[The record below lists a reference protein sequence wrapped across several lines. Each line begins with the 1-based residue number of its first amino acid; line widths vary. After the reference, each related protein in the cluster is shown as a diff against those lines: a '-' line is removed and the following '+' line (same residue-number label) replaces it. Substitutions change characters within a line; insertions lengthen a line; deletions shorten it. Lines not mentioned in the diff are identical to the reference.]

1 MIVEIHGAGFKNK
14 GAELMLRTVVNE
26 LKTHIPRLKPAIDPT
41 YGSYESRSR
50 LGLRQM
56 IPPRSHVGALG
67 FSNRFLRQKLFAASK
82 IEKLSKY
89 FGGLDPYGCTSL
101 SNVKAL
107 IDIAGFAYTDQW
119 GSQPTKD
126 FAKLTDYYR
135 RHNKPVIL
143 LPQAFGPFHNEETKV
158 AFKRVIEN
166 ANLVFARDRVSYQ
179 YARELA
185 ANSDKVMQAP
195 DLTLFYANST
205 TDDIQVNSNYV
216 CIVPNAR
223 MLDQG
228 KKQWS
233 KIYESYLIQ
242 ISREILSQGLQIK
255 IVVHDSSG
263 QDLSIA
269 KRILNEISS
278 TDAVIVN
285 KSDPLVIK
293 EIIGG
298 SLMLVG
304 SRYHSLVA
312 SLSKNVPAIALGWA
326 HKYEMLFEDFGVEQ
340 FMVSHD
346 TSIEAV
352 LELVKK
358 LSDREQNL
366 YLRKQIREKLQNMR
380 FENQKMWKLV
390 VKTIT

>member
-1 MIVEIHGAGFKNK
+1 MIIEIHGAGFKNK
-14 GAELMLRTVVNE
+14 GAELMLRTVVSE
-26 LKTHIPRLKPAIDPT
+26 LKTRLPRLNLAIDPT

-56 IPPRSHVGALG
+56 IPPRSKVGRLG

-82 IEKLSKY
+82 VEKLLRY
-89 FGGLDPYGCTSL
+89 FGGIDIYGCTSL
-101 SNVKAL
+101 SSVQAL

-126 FAKLTDYYR
+126 FAELTDYYR
-135 RHNKPVIL
+135 QHNKPVIL
-143 LPQAFGPFHNEETKV
+143 LPQAFGPFDKEETKV
-158 AFKRVIEN
+158 AFRRVIEN

-179 YARELA
+179 YAIELA
-185 ANSDKVMQAP
+185 SNSDKVMRAP
-195 DLTLFYANST
+195 DITLFYP
-205 TDDIQVNSNYV
+205 DDISDEIQVNSNYV

-242 ISREILSQGLQIK
+242 ISREILSQGLQIQ

-269 KRILNEISS
+269 KRILNQFSS
-278 TDAVIVN
+278 ADAVIVN

-293 EIIGG
+293 EVIGG

-312 SLSKNVPAIALGWA
+312 SLSKNIPVIALGWS

-352 LELVKK
+352 LELIKK
-358 LSDREQNL
+358 LSDRDQNL
-366 YLRKQIREKLQNMR
+366 YVRKQIREKLQKMR
-380 FENQKMWKLV
+380 LENQKMWKLV
-390 VKTIT
+390 VEILT